1 MKMEQDALS
10 NAPTDQRDEL
20 APPRLD
26 SLASL
31 LPAFEAPDAEFG
43 TWKGGEEVEPGT
55 FTMPWFAHSELTSR
69 LLEVAYRDGWVRP
82 DFDWPAW
89 EQTPEA
95 RRLRDD
101 RGALEQATVPELA
114 RLLTVVIRSER
125 FGEGAVAEAIES
137 GLVTDVL
144 RRIEQL
150 RNEA

>member
-1 MKMEQDALS
+1 M
-10 NAPTDQRDEL
+10 TDQSDEL

-26 SLASL
+26 GLASL

-43 TWKGGEEVEPGT
+43 TWEGGDEVEPGT
-55 FTMPWFAHSELTSR
+55 FTMPWFSHSELTSR
-69 LLEVAYRDGWVRP
+69 FLEVAYCDGWVRP

-89 EQTPEA
+89 AQTPEA
-95 RRLRDD
+95 QRLRDD
-101 RGALEQATVPELA
+101 REALEQATVLELA

-137 GLVTDVL
+137 GLVAAVL

-150 RNEA
+150 HREA